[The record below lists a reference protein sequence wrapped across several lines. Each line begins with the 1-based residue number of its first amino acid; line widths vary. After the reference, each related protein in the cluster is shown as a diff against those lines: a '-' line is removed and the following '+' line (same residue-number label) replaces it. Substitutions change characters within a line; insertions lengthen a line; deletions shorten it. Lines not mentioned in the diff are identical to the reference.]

1 MIMVLKTVAGRG
13 KLSIGK
19 MWIMCG
25 AAPIDH
31 GLPVKAGRGRN
42 GRWRQEPAPTPGQ
55 SVQGAIAT
63 GTPLGKQSLGIDGIK
78 LVVGATVV
86 AMHVDLTLFV
96 DHRLDFHLTDLQQC
110 LFAALAGAG
119 AAELDRLG
127 SKQSHLLFVIEAVED
142 LLGG

>member
-19 MWIMCG
+19 MWIMCD

-31 GLPVKAGRGRN
+31 GLPVKAGSGRN

-55 SVQGAIAT
+55 SVQGTIAAS
-63 GTPLGKQSLGIDGIK
+63 TPLGKQSLGIDGIK

-96 DHRLDFHLTDLQQC
+96 DHRLDFRLTDL
-110 LFAALAGAG
+110 
-119 AAELDRLG
+119 DRKSTRLN
-127 SKQSHLLFVIEAVED
+127 SSH
-142 LLGG
+142 